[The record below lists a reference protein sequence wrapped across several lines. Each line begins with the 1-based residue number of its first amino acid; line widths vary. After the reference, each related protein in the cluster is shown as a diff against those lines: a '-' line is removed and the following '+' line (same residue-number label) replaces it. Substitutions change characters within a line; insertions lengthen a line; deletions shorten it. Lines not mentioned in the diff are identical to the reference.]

1 MGRREETT
9 TSKRVARTCDLCDRD
24 MGGIAPLRCD
34 VCGREAGY
42 CCSTL
47 RLAYDPRNPGM
58 IDLGFR
64 VCRDCE
70 LAGREE
76 PTPPLEA
83 IADAVRKADGLIGV
97 TLGVWRRAS
106 EEWRARRE
114 GGKADE

>member
-1 MGRREETT
+1 MGRREIEVTT
-9 TSKRVARTCDLCDRD
+9 NRAVRTCDLCDRD
-24 MGGIAPLRCD
+24 LGGIAANRCD

-47 RLAYDPRNPGM
+47 RLAYDPRNPGR

-70 LAGREE
+70 LAGRGE
-76 PTPPLEA
+76 PTPPLGV
-83 IADAVRKADGLIGV
+83 IIDAVRKADVLIGV
-97 TLGVWRRAS
+97 AMGVWRRAS

-114 GGKADE
+114 GKADD

>member
-1 MGRREETT
+1 MGRREIETT
-9 TSKRVARTCDLCDRD
+9 SRRVIQTCDLCDRD
-24 MGGIAPLRCD
+24 LGGITPERCD

-47 RLAYDPRNPGM
+47 RLAYDPRNPGR

-70 LAGREE
+70 LAGRGE
-76 PTPPLEA
+76 PTPPLGV
-83 IADAVRKADGLIGV
+83 IADAVRKADLLIAAA
-97 TLGVWRRAS
+97 LSAWRQAS
-106 EEWRARRE
+106 EEWRRRK